1 MGLSVDFFVD
11 FVGRGG
17 GVITN
22 RRSSMIGSGPEL
34 TSCGVTVIVVESPVV
49 VLCNFAGKAFGG
61 LFFAG
66 LARVGLTIFG
76 ERSLTAVF
84 AGALSFFA
92 TTLVA
97 GVFNFSELLVAG
109 LLVAGIFVAGT
120 ACFTGTTF
128 FAGAVFLAGEE
139 DFLGGTTFLEGT
151 AFFTDAFTEFSF
163 FVRTGVAFFEALL
176 FFAVVDFGAAD
187 LAAAEGATF
196 FAGFLFAGLVGVC
209 VGFGARLL
217 ALAATFL
224 VTT

>member
-1 MGLSVDFFVD
+1 MGFNVDFLVD
-11 FVGRGG
+11 FVGLGG

-22 RRSSMIGSGPEL
+22 RRSSMTGSGPEL

-49 VLCNFAGKAFGG
+49 VLCNFAGKALVG

-66 LARVGLTIFG
+66 LASVGLTIFG

-84 AGALSFFA
+84 AGAFSFFA

-97 GVFNFSELLVAG
+97 GAFSFSELLVAG
-109 LLVAGIFVAGT
+109 LFVAGT

-139 DFLGGTTFLEGT
+139 DFLVGTTFLEGT

-187 LAAAEGATF
+187 LAAVEGATF

-217 ALAATFL
+217 ALATTFL